1 MEITKAEVETI
12 LNYLTMDIMFP
23 TGGFCPNPVGIKLYG
38 KLKQF
43 VEEPERIERLPY
55 SEISGL
61 EITTGK
67 INEIIDVLNA
77 RKK

>member
-1 MEITKAEVETI
+1 MSKLEITKDETKNL
-12 LNYLTMDIMFP
+12 LNYFTIDRALPRD
-23 TGGFCPNPVGIKLYG
+23 VKLYG

-77 RKK
+77 RGK